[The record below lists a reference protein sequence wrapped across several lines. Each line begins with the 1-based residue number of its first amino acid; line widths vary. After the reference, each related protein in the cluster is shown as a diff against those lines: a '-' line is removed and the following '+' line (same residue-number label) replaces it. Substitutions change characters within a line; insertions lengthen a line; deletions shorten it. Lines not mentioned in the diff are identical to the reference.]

1 MEHLKYW
8 SMNYTPSKTN
18 KNKNHINQLI
28 QKINSFNK
36 IHVKHQNTE
45 MAKKKK
51 ITFVFFSQFCTN
63 HSGSKI
69 LQIFSFKTFFLQ
81 QQQNILIVVYF
92 LESP

>member
-1 MEHLKYW
+1 
-8 SMNYTPSKTN
+8 MNYTSSKTN
-18 KNKNHINQLI
+18 KNHINKLI

-51 ITFVFFSQFCTN
+51 KLLSFFFQFCIN

-69 LQIFSFKTFFLQ
+69 LQIFSFKTFFFATAAEHSDCC
-81 QQQNILIVVYF
+81 VF
-92 LESP
+92 S

>member
-18 KNKNHINQLI
+18 KNHINKLI

-51 ITFVFFSQFCTN
+51 ITLVFFFQFCTN

-69 LQIFSFKTFFLQ
+69 LQIFSFKTFFFSLQ